1 MPELALAA
9 VLVAGTVLAA
19 RSVRRIFEF
28 MLDAPA
34 LFVRNAVESA
44 QLDVR
49 VSAVRHGNELLD
61 AHARRLTAPGG
72 PPPDVAGIR
81 AEAERV
87 QNRILL
93 LDADSR
99 AEQERIEREG
109 EQALA
114 AKQRSRRIA
123 LGVEIVLLVVGVVL
137 VAGAGVQGISLILA
151 G

>member
-19 RSVRRIFEF
+19 RSLRRIFEF
-28 MLDAPA
+28 MLDVPD
-34 LFVRNAVESA
+34 LFVRNTVESA

-49 VSAVRHGNELLD
+49 VSAVRRGNELLD
-61 AHARRLTAPGG
+61 AHARRLTTEG
-72 PPPDVAGIR
+72 PPPDLAGIR

-87 QNRILL
+87 QKQVLR

-114 AKQRSRRIA
+114 VKQRNRRIA
-123 LGVEIVLLVVGVVL
+123 LGVEIVLLVVGIVL
-137 VAGAGVQGISLILA
+137 VAGAGIQGVSLVLA